1 MNEIDGD
8 GVSKDM
14 KGMQEFAVSAVAAG
28 AACVS
33 VAQGIATAREA
44 IMEAVGDWGEK
55 TGDFLDAVA
64 QAFRP
69 FYIMAMR
76 TELEGWLTD
85 HRVPAGLAYRISE
98 WVPERVLEWLDGRI
112 IGKENGDVS

>member
-1 MNEIDGD
+1 MNEVDGD
-8 GVSKDM
+8 GVRKAM
-14 KGMQEFAVSAVAAG
+14 EAFKASAVASV
-28 AACVS
+28 AAWVP

-44 IMEAVGDWGEK
+44 IMEAVGGWGEK

-69 FYIMAMR
+69 FYIMTMR

-98 WVPERVLEWLDGRI
+98 WVPERVLEWLDGKI
-112 IGKENGDVS
+112 IGKEQ